1 MVLLR
6 HTPLSLALSLPC
18 SRSFSTSIPKSAQAV
33 NDMNG
38 NSLAFYS
45 FSFVYASYID
55 MKGFG
60 VWFCFTKM

>member
-6 HTPLSLALSLPC
+6 HTPLSRALSLSCSRFC
-18 SRSFSTSIPKSAQAV
+18 SRSVSTSIPKSAQVV

-45 FSFVYASYID
+45 FSFAYASYID
-55 MKGFG
+55 M
-60 VWFCFTKM
+60 